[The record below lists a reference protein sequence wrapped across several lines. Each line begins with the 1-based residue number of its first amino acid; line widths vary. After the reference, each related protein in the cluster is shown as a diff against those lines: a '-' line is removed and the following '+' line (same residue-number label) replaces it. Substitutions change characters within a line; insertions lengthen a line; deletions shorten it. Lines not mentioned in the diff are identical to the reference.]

1 MIVEIAQFRAQPG
14 KAEELQAGFL
24 KGLEV
29 IRSGEG
35 CLSAVARRG
44 IEDPDTFVLEVA
56 WETLEHH
63 TVKFR
68 GGPLFPQY
76 RSHINGLFIDTPTVN
91 HYEEVKGG
99 AVSDTVG

>member
-44 IEDPDTFVLEVA
+44 IEDPDIFVLEVA

-68 GGPLFPQY
+68 GGPMFPQY
-76 RSHINGLFIDTPTVN
+76 RSHINGLFIEPPTVN
-91 HYEEVKGG
+91 HYNDVGG
-99 AVSDTVG
+99 ESAKET